1 MTAAQFEALLRTSLE
16 LWQVE
21 AELQSMADGNG
32 PSAALQARLSL
43 ADGTSLI
50 VAEAGPHEEPFRWWL
65 LWHGPE
71 SVAAAPTDAPMLR
84 RKPCASTLGLLRSL
98 REALGVPAVGK
109 VRVGTGA
116 GIGSGIDDHAG
127 ERTST

>member
-1 MTAAQFEALLRTSLE
+1 MTAAQFEALLLTSLE

-65 LWHGPE
+65 LWQGPE
-71 SVAAAPTDAPMLR
+71 SAANVPTDAPTLR

-98 REALGVPAVGK
+98 REALGVPAAGK

-116 GIGSGIDDHAG
+116 GIGRGIDDHAG
-127 ERTST
+127 ARTLT